1 MLKSIKVPGYK
12 SLQDSAA
19 HFQPFTVIV
28 GKNNVG
34 KSNMFDAL
42 HLLSDLSHM
51 PAASAFKPER
61 HRGDPVESFFSDQS
75 PQLTITCEFDLSGTP
90 HPFASDSK
98 LSHRLLSYDVEIVFK
113 KGMLEVAAEKLKGR
127 THDGSR
133 PRSFISMEK
142 DGKPR
147 VAVNRDTAI
156 MEKDGKPRVAVN
168 RDTAISGKSR
178 HFPAPSGRSVLTM
191 IDDAELYPHVVALA
205 RELSSWRF
213 FHFEPEALREA
224 SPAMDILE
232 LEPNGRG
239 LSGFYD
245 TLSNHNPDRF
255 QSAERAL
262 RRGIP
267 EAHGIRVLDT
277 GDRRRLLA
285 VVRDDDRE
293 FTARVLSD
301 GTLRFLALIAL
312 AYAPQPPGLVC
323 FEEPENGVHPGRLPF
338 IVDTLRGISQ
348 RGSEGGRRSQV
359 LVNSHSPYLVDLL
372 DPAEMLVAS
381 LSSKSQTRF
390 ASVGEDMFT
399 GRPALKG
406 FLESGEQTLGELWS
420 QGSFDADS

>member
-1 MLKSIKVPGYK
+1 MLTSIKISGYK
-12 SLQDSAA
+12 SLQNSTA
-19 HFQPFTVIV
+19 HFQPFIVIV

-34 KSNMFDAL
+34 KSNLFDAL
-42 HLLSDLSHM
+42 RLLSDLSHM

-61 HRGDPVESFFSDQS
+61 HRGDPVESFFSDQN
-75 PQLTITCEFDLSGTP
+75 PRLTLACEFDLSSAP
-90 HPFASDSK
+90 HPFAPESG
-98 LSHRLLSYDVEIVFK
+98 LTHPLLSYEAEITFK
-113 KGMLEVAAEKLKGR
+113 KGVLEVVTERLKGR
-127 THDGSR
+127 TPNGRRLR
-133 PRSFISMEK
+133 PFISLEK
-142 DGKPR
+142 DGKAR
-147 VAVNRDTAI
+147 IAVNRDTA
-156 MEKDGKPRVAVN
+156 K
-168 RDTAISGKSR
+168 SGKSR
-178 HFPAPSGRSVLTM
+178 HFPAPAGRSVLTM

-205 RELSSWRF
+205 HELSSWRF
-213 FHFEPEALREA
+213 FHFEPEVLREA

-245 TLSNHNPDRF
+245 TLSSRDPDRF
-255 QSAERAL
+255 KSAERAL

-267 EAHGIRVLDT
+267 EAREIRVLDT

-285 VVRDDDRE
+285 VVRDDGRE

-323 FEEPENGVHPGRLPF
+323 FEEPENGVHPGRLSF

-348 RGSEGGRRSQV
+348 RGAEGGRRSQV

-372 DPAEMLVAS
+372 EPNEMLVAS
-381 LSSKSQTRF
+381 LTDKSQTRF
-390 ASVGEDMFT
+390 VSVGYDLFT
-399 GRPALKG
+399 GQPALKS

-420 QGSFDADS
+420 QGSFDGDA